1 MYTIMDVEVM
11 KGQLVIFAE
20 SGDGEEIVIR
30 PRNFKNYE
38 RI

>member
-1 MYTIMDVEVM
+1 M
-11 KGQLVIFAE
+11 KGQPVIFAE